1 MNLVQMLILIWWNY
15 AASDVNLW
23 DLYNITANTD
33 IKWSNHHSISLIIC
47 LSAMRCKW
55 PKHIMQCWRNKRSS
69 EDVRWRSFS
78 ESKAPQKMLMIRFET
93 KTWLMENQV
102 KLSCFS
108 KCSSGNMTAVI
119 LTFTWSKSVQIWQKK
134 TREAAAEAGRFYNYT
149 KRAFTGYTTKLSIR
163 DRRHEGDWEWNNKVW
178 SFRN

>member
-1 MNLVQMLILIWWNY
+1 
-15 AASDVNLW
+15 
-23 DLYNITANTD
+23 
-33 IKWSNHHSISLIIC
+33 
-47 LSAMRCKW
+47 MRCRW
-55 PKHIMQCWRNKRSS
+55 SKHIMQCWRIKRSS

-78 ESKAPQKMLMIRFET
+78 ESKAPQKILMIRFET

-108 KCSSGNMTAVI
+108 KCSSGDMTAVI

-134 TREAAAEAGRFYNYT
+134 TREAAAEAGHFYT

-163 DRRHEGDWEWNNKVW
+163 VRRHGGDREWNKVFEASEMYQIW
-178 SFRN
+178 YSRLYTVKIACKQFKRSLKVKIKNMFESLVLLRTHPS

>member
-1 MNLVQMLILIWWNY
+1 MTL
-15 AASDVNLW
+15 
-23 DLYNITANTD
+23 
-33 IKWSNHHSISLIIC
+33 KWSKYHSISLIIC
-47 LSAMRCKW
+47 LSEMRCKW
-55 PKHIMQCWRNKRSS
+55 SKHIMQCWRNKRSS

-78 ESKAPQKMLMIRFET
+78 ESKAPQKILMIRFET

-163 DRRHEGDWEWNNKVW
+163 DRRQQQIESETAKFDHLEI
-178 SFRN
+178 SFKLITQLTIIFLSVNVIHHVSISI